1 MYVEEVNSKEIKMKY
16 FYLTAI
22 ITFSLLYMTSCIPMN
37 KLGSQVIVE
46 PIEALKLCDG
56 EVRSYSALTGKI
68 VCKK

>member
-1 MYVEEVNSKEIKMKY
+1 
-16 FYLTAI
+16 
-22 ITFSLLYMTSCIPMN
+22 MTSCIPMN